1 MDDTSIRV
9 LLIEG
14 DADQASSVQAML
26 EEAGGGGFELESTYS
41 LEEGLAR
48 LESGGIDLVFLEL
61 TLADSV
67 GINTFQAINSR
78 YPELPVVILTGIRN
92 GAMAMRAVQQ
102 GARYHLTKGSLTG
115 ELLVQTAR
123 YAVEYSHLLDELREL
138 TLTDD
143 LTGLYN
149 RRGFSNLAHQ
159 QLRVAARNGSRM
171 LLIYIDL
178 DGLKEINDRLG
189 HAEGDIALIETASIL
204 KSTFRGSDI
213 IARVGGDEFVVLLLE
228 STDKESAILRER
240 LVENLRERNQRV
252 GNSFRLAFSSGCAE
266 CGPEDIFCTLDE
278 MIQRADALMY
288 EEKRAKKTMPIL
300 RA

>member
-1 MDDTSIRV
+1 M
-9 LLIEG
+9 
-14 DADQASSVQAML
+14 
-26 EEAGGGGFELESTYS
+26 
-41 LEEGLAR
+41 
-48 LESGGIDLVFLEL
+48 
-61 TLADSV
+61 
-67 GINTFQAINSR
+67 
-78 YPELPVVILTGIRN
+78 
-92 GAMAMRAVQQ
+92 
-102 GARYHLTKGSLTG
+102 
-115 ELLVQTAR
+115 LVQTSR

-213 IARVGGDEFVVLLLE
+213 IARLGGDEFVVLLLE

-240 LVENLRERNQRV
+240 LVENLRERNQRA
-252 GNSFRLAFSSGCAE
+252 GNSFRLAFSSGCASAA
-266 CGPEDIFCTLDE
+266 PRISSAPWT
-278 MIQRADALMY
+278 R
-288 EEKRAKKTMPIL
+288 
-300 RA
+300 